1 MIKSLYQITKTGKYR
16 INVKER
22 YPILYEAYEHYRK
35 TGNRHFFI
43 TLYDDEYLSNILHI
57 SQELKDKG
65 YIENTSDNFAITSS
79 ELLSFDITLFG
90 INFVAHA
97 LLSQK
102 T

>member
-1 MIKSLYQITKTGKYR
+1 MKKDMSSDSQTVVQRKR
-16 INVKER
+16 
-22 YPILYEAYEHYRK
+22 EA
-35 TGNRHFFI
+35 
-43 TLYDDEYLSNILHI
+43 
-57 SQELKDKG
+57 QENKKKFET
-65 YIENTSDNFAITSS
+65 YKANEQHIENTSDNFAITSS

>member
-1 MIKSLYQITKTGKYR
+1 M
-16 INVKER
+16 NVKEQ

-43 TLYDDEYLSNILHI
+43 TLYDDEKLSNIFYI
-57 SQELKDKG
+57 PQELKDKG
-65 YIENTSDNFAITSS
+65 YIENTSDKLLINGVAYSSVPFAITSS